1 MEEMDSSIIMFDN
14 KFKSDKEILDKANDI
29 LRKTINVLK
38 EKDGSDIFFQTGSPP
53 AVRNKGGSVIAL
65 PEINKEMD
73 NDVMRALLE
82 IMLSDEIYNRK
93 LAQLSQGDETDFVT
107 TIHGLRFRVNAA
119 RITGFGYG
127 TETSGFAEQMKGMDL
142 GIYMRYIPEQIPS
155 LETIGLPSYIKDY
168 LDRENGLI
176 LVTGPTGSGK
186 STTLAAMV
194 NYINMKANKHIIT
207 IEDPIEYV
215 IPSQKSYVTQ
225 RQVGT
230 DTRSFVSALRSAL
243 RQDPDVI
250 VVGEMRD
257 AETIVTAL
265 QAASTGHLVFSTL
278 HTTSA
283 KQTVERILTT
293 FKSSGG
299 EDTKYNEIKMAFASN
314 FSMIIAQKLIPT
326 IKGGKYL
333 AYEIMLK
340 NNATYNAIM
349 TDKFNQI
356 ENIIYQCREEGM
368 VLMNQTLYEGVV
380 NGIISEERALAA
392 STNHKELFEMFKEGG
407 YG

>member
-1 MEEMDSSIIMFDN
+1 MENFDNIMMFDD
-14 KFKSDKEILDKANDI
+14 KFKSDKKILDQANKI
-29 LRKTINVLK
+29 LETIVNILK
-38 EKDGSDIFFQTGSPP
+38 EKNGSDIFFQTGAPP
-53 AVRNKGGSVIAL
+53 AVRNKSGDVEAIEGVAENL
-65 PEINKEMD
+65 D

-82 IMLSDEIYNRK
+82 LMLSDEIYNRK

-107 TIHGLRFRVNAA
+107 TVYGLRFRVNAA

-142 GIYMRYIPEQIPS
+142 GIYMRYIPEDIPS

-168 LDRENGLI
+168 LNRENGLI

-186 STTLAAMV
+186 STTLATMV
-194 NYINMKANKHIIT
+194 DYINKRFNKHIIT

-215 IPSQKSYVTQ
+215 IPSKESYVTQ

-293 FKSSGG
+293 FKNSGG

-314 FSMIIAQKLIPT
+314 FSMIIAQKLIPK
-326 IKGGKYL
+326 INGGKYL

-340 NNATYNAIM
+340 NSATYNAIM
-349 TDKFNQI
+349 NDKFNQI
-356 ENIIYQCREEGM
+356 ENIIYQSREEGM

-380 NGIISEERALAA
+380 NGIISEERALAT